1 MAKNAL
7 DPRGEMRATPRKN
20 ALAGYAADAIRTV
33 DNFARNPLGYSNPPA
48 EIVSDFLSVPAIY
61 RTLDRLAYGEPLT
74 NAGKSNV
81 PLMPVD
87 IVDALIALAPV
98 AKVSK
103 VTGATTKQL
112 KAAQLNAAKPVTAG
126 GLGLSAENTA
136 AQRAAAMGYQ
146 GGFYRGGEAPVGGL
160 PTGPWYTTIKDE
172 AADYAA
178 RAPEAVRDVREY
190 ALPTRD
196 VLAFNRSYPQA
207 MATDLASIIEKD
219 GHAKAANELRKY
231 YQPGDRIS
239 GMEAYKFLQRFIGEQ
254 APEHYLQRLGFKQ
267 VDGVNSPNY
276 RQVLDQT
283 QIRDATRAAFDPARR
298 GERNIFAGV
307 AGGGVALPFMLDQ
320 QGEDR

>member
-1 MAKNAL
+1 MTDDL
-7 DPRGEMRATPRKN
+7 REWRPRNRLAN
-20 ALAGYAADAIRTV
+20 ALAGGIKSVNAFAAKP
-33 DNFARNPLGYSNPPA
+33 FGYSNPPGEMLVNA
-48 EIVSDFLSVPAIY
+48 LALPQIAN
-61 RTLDRLAYGEPLT
+61 TLERYSYGQPLT
-74 NAGKSNV
+74 NAGKANV
-81 PLMPVD
+81 PLLPGD
-87 IVDALIALAPV
+87 TADALMALAPV

-103 VTGATTKQL
+103 VTGATAKQL
-112 KAAQLNAAKPVTAG
+112 KTAQANAAKAIADG
-126 GLGLSAENTA
+126 GLGLAADNTA

-146 GGFYRGGEAPVGGL
+146 GGFFRGGEAPVGGL

-190 ALPTRD
+190 ALPARD

-207 MATDLASIIEKD
+207 MATDLAAIIEKD
-219 GHAKAANELRKY
+219 GHAKAAAELRKY

-283 QIRDATRAAFDPARR
+283 QVRDATRAAFDPARR

-307 AGGGVALPFMLDQ
+307 AGGGVALPFLLDQ
-320 QGEDR
+320 QGEER